1 MPIEILERDCS
12 HVRLG
17 IRYGE
22 LYESPALWLALDN
35 IQREG
40 VRYGYHYGGFVIE
53 FRPTGEY
60 FLNCVEYEGYRGGG
74 RGVFIPVMTRETTR
88 RENETL
94 LIGWVNLLETVDV
107 KELLPLLGGLF
118 SSDQTEEMTRCLR
131 AVNHT
136 RAIDEGTQ
144 QEIRNLFSQ
153 YGRLPTLEPP
163 EDAGDPQEDLL
174 AIPEERRRLT
184 VRRSNNPATESH
196 PYELDSGAYPI
207 VDIPTP
213 WPDPYSA

>member
-1 MPIEILERDCS
+1 MPIEILGRDNS

-53 FRPTGEY
+53 FRPTGDYFQEY
-60 FLNCVEYEGYRGGG
+60 VDYEGYRGGG
-74 RGVFIPVMTRETTR
+74 RGVFIPVMTRETAR

-94 LIGWVNLLETVDV
+94 VIGWVNLLETVDI

-118 SSDQTEEMTRCLR
+118 SSDQIGEMTRCLR

-136 RAIDEGTQ
+136 RAIDGESQ

-153 YGRLPTLEPP
+153 YGRLPTLDPP

-174 AIPEERRRLT
+174 AIPEERRRPAMQRT
-184 VRRSNNPATESH
+184 VSPFADLNPI
-196 PYELDSGAYPI
+196 DSGAYPI

-213 WPDPYSA
+213 WPDPQSS